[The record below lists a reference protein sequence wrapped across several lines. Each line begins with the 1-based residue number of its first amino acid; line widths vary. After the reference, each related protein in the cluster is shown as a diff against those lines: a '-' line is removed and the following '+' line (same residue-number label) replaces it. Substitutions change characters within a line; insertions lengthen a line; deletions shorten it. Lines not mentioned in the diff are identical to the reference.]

1 MTDSIKTS
9 KMPIKYDIETVQSLS
24 IVVGILMGVMSLG
37 GLILPEVVFTTD
49 ELVQAF
55 VPTEVVNLI
64 IGLPILFGSI
74 WLTRRAKLVGLLLWP
89 GALLYVLYNYIA
101 YVFGRPYDLLAFVYL
116 ALVLLSA
123 YTVFDLL
130 RVIDKRS
137 VQAHLDG
144 VVSEKISGW
153 VLIAFGM
160 LFIFRAISV
169 IAEASGSQITLPA
182 FEISILIA
190 DSVLSVLMI
199 AGGVLLLRR
208 MPLGYVSGL
217 GLLFSATTLFI
228 GLIIFLL
235 LQPLLTEAAFVLSD
249 VIVVFIMGL
258 ICSIPFG
265 LYMRGVVSSGKPA

>member
-1 MTDSIKTS
+1 
-9 KMPIKYDIETVQSLS
+9 MPIKYDIETVQSLS

>member
-1 MTDSIKTS
+1 MPDSIVTS
-9 KMPIKYDIETVQSLS
+9 KLPIKDNISTVQSLS
-24 IVVGILMGVMSLG
+24 IVVAVLMGVMSLG
-37 GLILPEVVFTTD
+37 GLILPNVVFPTD
-49 ELVQAF
+49 ELVQSF

-64 IGLPILFGSI
+64 IGLPILFGSM
-74 WLTRRAKLVGLLLWP
+74 WLTRRAMLVGLLLWP

-130 RVIDKRS
+130 RIIDGRS
-137 VQAHLDG
+137 VQAQLDG

-169 IAEASGSQITLPA
+169 IAEASGSQTTLPA

-228 GLIIFLL
+228 GLIVFLL
-235 LQPLLTEAAFVLSD
+235 LQPILTEVPFVLSD

-258 ICSIPFG
+258 ICSTPFG
-265 LYMRGVVSSGKPA
+265 LFMRGVVSSGRSA